1 MAYSFKLPE
10 IGEGVTEGEIVNWLV
25 QAGDTVQE
33 DQPLV
38 EVMTDKATVEIGSPV
53 RGVVEGF
60 KAEPGQVVPVGAVIA
75 EIRTDGD
82 GAKSAEKAPAKEAS
96 AKEAPAKGS
105 AKAAEPEADQDAPP
119 AEKPAAKQ
127 AEAPKG
133 EAKPAKPKAEPKE
146 EAEEE
151 ETEEEGAKPAKR
163 AEAPKGEAPRAPAPE
178 AESSD
183 GGRVLATPSTRRL
196 ARDLGVDI
204 GKVKGTGAAGRVLD
218 ADVKAFA
225 EGKSKPA
232 GKAAPAEAAEEGAAA
247 PAAVKAPKPAEG
259 DVEIVPLKGIRRS
272 IAKRMI
278 EAKRTAAHF
287 TYVEEVDMTEM
298 VRWRSGAKAKAEEQG
313 VSLSYLPM
321 IVKAA
326 IAALRK
332 HPTINSRMDEEA
344 QAMQVY
350 RRYHIGIATATDRGL
365 IVPVIHDADR
375 LSLIGIAKRIEE
387 LAERART
394 GKSSPDELTGG
405 TFTITSLGKLGGLLA
420 TPVINIPEVAIMGI
434 HAIRPTPVVK
444 EGEIV
449 VREMMNVAS
458 SFDHRIIDGHI
469 GAAFIQT
476 VKGYLENP
484 TSLFL
489 EA

>member
-53 RGVVEGF
+53 RGVVEAF

-75 EIRTDGD
+75 EIRSDGD
-82 GAKSAEKAPAKEAS
+82 GAKSEEKAPAKEAP
-96 AKEAPAKGS
+96 AKEAPAKAS
-105 AKAAEPEADQDAPP
+105 AKAAEPEARQEAPP
-119 AEKPAAKQ
+119 ADKPAVKQ
-127 AEAPKG
+127 EAPKG
-133 EAKPAKPKAEPKE
+133 EAKPAKPAAAPKE
-146 EAEEE
+146 EAQAEEE
-151 ETEEEGAKPAKR
+151 EAPPAKR
-163 AEAPKGEAPRAPAPE
+163 AEAPKAEAPGAPAPE
-178 AESSD
+178 SESTD

-204 GKVKGTGAAGRVLD
+204 GRVKGTGAAGRVLD

-225 EGKSKPA
+225 EGKAKPA
-232 GKAAPAEAAEEGAAA
+232 AKAAPAEAAEEGAAA
-247 PAAVKAPKPAEG
+247 PAPAKAPKPAEG

-321 IVKAA
+321 IVKAT
-326 IAALRK
+326 IAGLRK
-332 HPTINSRMDEEA
+332 HPTINCRMDEEA

-434 HAIRPTPVVK
+434 HAIRPTPVVR

-449 VREMMNVAS
+449 VREMMNIAS
-458 SFDHRIIDGHI
+458 TFDHRIIDGHI